1 MLAWGLRLLTKTLAP
16 RERLQGD
23 LGIPLLMQKYN
34 RLPAS
39 DRYFSSDSTAVEN
52 RLEQNSLAEAAL
64 FSIVDDNES
73 MREAIESLIKSI
85 GFRAETFASTEE
97 FVQCDH
103 LAQIACLILDVQL
116 PGMSGLE
123 LQRLL
128 AIATYTFPVIFVSGR
143 TDEYTR
149 EQALKAGA
157 LAFLYKPFSEEALLK
172 AVYSALS
179 IREGLE

>member
-1 MLAWGLRLLTKTLAP
+1 MPKH
-16 RERLQGD
+16 
-23 LGIPLLMQKYN
+23 KYN

-39 DRYFSSDSTAVEN
+39 DHYFSSDSSAVET
-52 RLEQNSLAEAAL
+52 RLEQNSLTEAAL
-64 FSIVDDNES
+64 FSIVDDDDS

-128 AIATYTFPVIFVSGR
+128 SIATYTFPIIFISGR
-143 TDEYTR
+143 TDECMR
-149 EQALKAGA
+149 DRALKAGA
-157 LAFLYKPFSEEALLK
+157 FEFLYKPFSEEALLK
-172 AVYSALS
+172 AVYAALS